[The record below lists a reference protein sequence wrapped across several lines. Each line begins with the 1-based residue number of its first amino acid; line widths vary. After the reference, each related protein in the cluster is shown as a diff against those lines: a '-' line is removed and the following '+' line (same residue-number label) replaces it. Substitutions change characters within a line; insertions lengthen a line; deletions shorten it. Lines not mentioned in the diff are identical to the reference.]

1 MNHGGNLINWND
13 SEILECN
20 KLDKHE
26 KNGNKE
32 VNIYYISAVPAG
44 LPPDIW
50 FPPSANHPKLKFDG
64 SLNTCTNWH
73 VLGAEYELQHG
84 TS

>member
-1 MNHGGNLINWND
+1 MNHGGNLINRND

-26 KNGNKE
+26 KTEAKKS
-32 VNIYYISAVPAG
+32 IYIGAVPAG

-50 FPPSANHPKLKFDG
+50 FPPLANHPKLKFDR
-64 SLNTCTNWH
+64 SFNPCTNWQ
-73 VLGAEYELQHG
+73 VLEAEYELQHG